1 MSRWD
6 NSPILGDILE
16 QIVRDLPAKRRAAR
30 KTEMAAAIAESA
42 KKSATKELPDW
53 RVVPLPPCMIVR
65 SAPAH
70 QFNSQYSGDP
80 NRCCEC
86 GLSGAEGNHFGDFM
100 IVVPAGSLTSAGADP
115 VQDFISRRIA
125 KRESA
130 KRDAEYQAY
139 LSRPVQTPP
148 ASPQA
153 IALDRAMTIAAPIRY
168 THEFGNPK
176 MRGF

>member
-6 NSPILGDILE
+6 NSPTLGDILE
-16 QIVRDLPAKRRAAR
+16 QAVRDLPAKRRAAR
-30 KTEMAAAIAESA
+30 KVEMASVIAESA
-42 KKSATKELPDW
+42 KKSATRELPDW
-53 RVVPLPPCMIVR
+53 RVVPLPPHMTILG
-65 SAPAH
+65 APAH
-70 QFNSQYSGDP
+70 QFNSQYPDDP

-86 GLSGAEGNHFGDFM
+86 GLPGAEGNHFGDFP
-100 IVVPAGSLTSAGADP
+100 IAVPAGSLTSAEADP

-130 KRDAEYQAY
+130 KRESEYQAY

-148 ASPQA
+148 VSPQA

-176 MRGF
+176 ICGF